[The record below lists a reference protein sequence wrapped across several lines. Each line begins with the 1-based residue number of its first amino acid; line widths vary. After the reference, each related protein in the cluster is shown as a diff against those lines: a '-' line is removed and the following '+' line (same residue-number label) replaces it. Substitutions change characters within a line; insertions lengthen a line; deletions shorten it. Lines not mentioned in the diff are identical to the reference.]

1 MTQRK
6 RLIGLLASIF
16 TVFLSHL
23 SSAQTLDKIKQRGMM
38 IVGVN
43 TDYRPFGYLD
53 PSGAIVGMEPDLAK
67 TIAED
72 LHVKL
77 EMVPVQ
83 AANRMEFLRQGRIDL
98 ILASMSYTAQ
108 RAKAVGMIDPA
119 YYDGGTALLARKSV
133 GLTSWEQLRGKSVC
147 GTQGAYYNRPVAE
160 KYGADIVAFPSIS
173 EAENAL
179 MNGSCVGYVEDSGL
193 LYGVLA
199 SGDPKWADYSLPLPI
214 EQAAPWVIGVPLDE
228 LNSDY
233 GQAVSAIVT
242 GWQKNGTLIEVS
254 DKWHLP
260 VTDFLKRMHEK
271 YSK

>member
-1 MTQRK
+1 MTHK
-6 RLIGLLASIF
+6 TRLTAVVASL
-16 TVFLSHL
+16 VALVLGHASG
-23 SSAQTLDKIKQRGMM
+23 AQTLDKIKQRGTL

-67 TIAED
+67 TIADD

-108 RAKAVGMIDPA
+108 RAKVIGMVDPA
-119 YYDGGTALLARKSV
+119 YYDGGTALLARTSA
-133 GLTSWEQLRGKSVC
+133 GLTSWEQLRGKPVC

-179 MNGSCVGYVEDSGL
+179 LNGSCVGYVEDSGL
-193 LYGVLA
+193 LAGVIA
-199 SGDPKWADYSLPLPI
+199 SGDPKWAEYSMPLPV
-214 EQAAPWVIGVPLDE
+214 EDAAPWVIGIPLDE

-233 GQAVSAIVT
+233 GKAVSAIVT
-242 GWQKNGTLIEVS
+242 DWQKDGVMIQTS

-260 VTDFLKRMHEK
+260 ATGFLKQMHEK